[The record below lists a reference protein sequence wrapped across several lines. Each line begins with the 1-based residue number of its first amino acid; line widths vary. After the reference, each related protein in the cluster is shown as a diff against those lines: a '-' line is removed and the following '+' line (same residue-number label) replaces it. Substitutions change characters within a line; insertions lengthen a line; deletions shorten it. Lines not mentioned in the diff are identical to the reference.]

1 MELKDAVAIVTGCTG
16 GLGQRICRTFAEN
29 GVQIAG
35 VYQHS
40 REQAEA
46 LAKELSALGPRCIV
60 VQADVTLP
68 EEIQSMVDRVM
79 AEFGRVD
86 ILVNNAAFNQTVPFK
101 DLDGLTL
108 ELWNKILLA
117 NLTSPLLCVKAVAAI
132 MRKQGRG
139 RIVNIGSIAGLA
151 PLGSSMAYA
160 VSKAGVIHL
169 TRCLAV
175 ALGPEVAVNAVAPG
189 TMMGTRMTSKLDP
202 ALVERTTKNAALQK
216 PVERDDVA
224 RQILE
229 FCRSD
234 STTGQV
240 LVVDSGVVYH

>member
-1 MELKDAVAIVTGCTG
+1 MELKGAVAIVTGCTG
-16 GLGQRICRTFAEN
+16 GLGQRICRAFAEQ
-29 GVQIAG
+29 GSQVVG
-35 VYQHS
+35 VYQQS
-40 REQAEA
+40 KTQAES
-46 LAKELSALGPRCIV
+46 LAAEWSALGPRCLAL
-60 VQADVTLP
+60 QADVTVP
-68 EEIQSMVDRVM
+68 EEIQRMVERAL
-79 AEFGRVD
+79 AEFGRID

-117 NLTSPLLCVKAVAAI
+117 NLTSPLLCVKAVAPI
-132 MRKQGRG
+132 MRRQGRG

-189 TMMGTRMTSKLDP
+189 TMLGTRMTAKLAP
-202 ALVERTTKNAALQK
+202 ELVERTTKNTALQK

-224 RQILE
+224 RQIVE

-240 LVVDSGVVYH
+240 LVLDSGLVYH

>member
-1 MELKDAVAIVTGCTG
+1 MELKGAVAIVTGCTG
-16 GLGQRICRTFAEN
+16 GLGQRVCRAFAEQ
-29 GVQIAG
+29 GAHVAG
-35 VYQHS
+35 VYVQS
-40 REQAEA
+40 KEKAEA
-46 LAKELSALGPRCIV
+46 FVEEWSALGPKCIA
-60 VQADVTLP
+60 VQADVTDP
-68 EEIQSMVDRVM
+68 AQIQRMVEQVL
-79 AEFGRVD
+79 AAFGRVD

-101 DLDGLTL
+101 DLDGLTV
-108 ELWNKILLA
+108 EIWDKILLA
-117 NLTSPLLCVKAVAAI
+117 NLTSPFMCVRAVAAV

-160 VSKAGVIHL
+160 VSKAGLIHL

-175 ALGPEVAVNAVAPG
+175 ALGPEVSVNAVAPG
-189 TMMGTRMTSKLDP
+189 TMMGTRMTSRLAP
-202 ALVERTTKNAALQK
+202 ELIERTTKAAALQR

-240 LVVDSGVVYH
+240 MVLDSGVVYH